1 MTNALRSSYSKTM
14 SAALLLLALA
24 VLGSYFGPSWIERSG
39 TPVLAAII
47 RIVFVIA
54 AVGALIVAASCATV
68 RYRARRSVDGKEDL
82 FLALNRS
89 RSERGLSESETP
101 SSPVRFRALRQLLGA
116 PPLAV
121 GDWVR
126 IKSLAEIES
135 TLDASGCLDSLPFMP
150 EMRKYCGQKARV
162 YRSVDKVYDY
172 GGKKNLRRMEGVVLL
187 LQLRCDGAAHGGC
200 QAACYLLW
208 KTAWLEKIT
217 SADVGSTNIA
227 TRMDAERVA
236 DTPDAMSQTYK
247 CQYTQIVA
255 ASRPLRASS
264 LRQYLRPLVAGNVTL
279 PAFAVAIATGLFNR
293 FQHARGGV
301 GFPWIGKR
309 SDTAPEPELRLQ
321 VGELVEVRSG
331 PDIAATLNASNRNK
345 GLWFDRDMLKYA
357 GRQFRV
363 SARVER
369 IIDDATGKMVRMKA
383 PCIILE
389 GVDNSGEFLRFSAQ
403 HDYVFWREAWLKR
416 PDAGTDSGKREPSD

>member
-1 MTNALRSSYSKTM
+1 M
-14 SAALLLLALA
+14 LLALA
-24 VLGSYFGPSWIERSG
+24 ILGSYFAPSWIDRSG
-39 TPVLAAII
+39 MPGLAAVV

-54 AVGALIVAASCATV
+54 AVGALILTVSAATV
-68 RYRARRSVDGKEDL
+68 RYRARRSAEGEEDL

-89 RSERGLSESETP
+89 RSESALSETGTASRR
-101 SSPVRFRALRQLLGA
+101 PVGFKGLRQLLGA
-116 PPLAV
+116 PPVVV
-121 GDWVR
+121 GDYVR

-150 EMRKYCGQKARV
+150 EMRKYCGHTARV

-172 GGKKNLRRMEGVVLL
+172 GGKKDLRRMEGVVLL
-187 LQLRCDGAAHGGC
+187 LGLRCSGAAHGGC

-208 KTAWLEKIT
+208 KTDWLEKT
-217 SADVGSTNIA
+217 TGADVASASGA

-236 DTPDAMSQTYK
+236 ATVDSMPQTYK
-247 CQYTQIVA
+247 CQYTQIVP
-255 ASRPLRASS
+255 ASRPLRPSS
-264 LRQYLRPLVAGNVTL
+264 LRQYFRPLVAGNVTL

-293 FQHARGGV
+293 FQRARGGV
-301 GFPWIGKR
+301 GFPWIGKP
-309 SDTAPEPELRLQ
+309 SDTPPEAQLGLQ
-321 VGELVEVRSG
+321 VGELVQVRSG
-331 PDIAATLNASNRNK
+331 PDIAATLNKSNRNK

-363 SARVER
+363 AARVER
-369 IIDDATGKMVRMKA
+369 IIDDATGKMVSMKA

-416 PDAGTDSGKREPSD
+416 VDAGSDSQQRETSA

>member
-1 MTNALRSSYSKTM
+1 MTNALRSYSRTT
-14 SAALLLLALA
+14 SAALMMLALA
-24 VLGSYFGPSWIERSG
+24 VLASYLVPFWIDRSG
-39 TPVLAAII
+39 MPVLAAMA

-54 AVGALIVAASCATV
+54 AVGALIVAASCVTV
-68 RYRARRSVDGKEDL
+68 RYRARRSVDGQEDL

-89 RSERGLSESETP
+89 RSERGLSESATP

-135 TLDASGCLDSLPFMP
+135 TLDVSGCLDSLPFMP
-150 EMRKYCGQKARV
+150 EMRKYCGQTARV

-172 GGKKNLRRMEGVVLL
+172 GGKKDLRRIEGVVLL
-187 LQLRCDGAAHGGC
+187 LGLRCDGAAHGGC

-208 KTAWLEKIT
+208 KTAWLEKT
-217 SADVGSTNIA
+217 TAADAGPATIA
-227 TRMDAERVA
+227 TRIDAERVA
-236 DTPDAMSQTYK
+236 DTADSTSQTYK

-264 LRQYLRPLVAGNVTL
+264 LGQYLRPLVAGNVTL

-309 SDTAPEPELRLQ
+309 SDTAPEPQLQLQ

-331 PDIAATLNASNRNK
+331 PDIAATLNKSSRNK

-357 GRQFRV
+357 GRRFRV
-363 SARVER
+363 GARVER

-416 PDAGTDSGKREPSD
+416 PDAGSDSDKREPSG

>member
-1 MTNALRSSYSKTM
+1 MTNALPGSGKTM
-14 SAALLLLALA
+14 SAALIMLALA
-24 VLGSYFGPSWIERSG
+24 VLGSYFGPSWIDRSG
-39 TPVLAAII
+39 MSVLAAII

-54 AVGALIVAASCATV
+54 AVGALIVAASCATA
-68 RYRARRSVDGKEDL
+68 RYRARRSVDGQEDL

-89 RSERGLSESETP
+89 RSERGLSESQTP
-101 SSPVRFRALRQLLGA
+101 GNPVRFRALRRLLGA
-116 PPLAV
+116 PRLAV

-135 TLDASGCLDSLPFMP
+135 TLDASGCLESLPFMP
-150 EMRKYCGQKARV
+150 EMRKYCGQTVRV

-172 GGKKNLRRMEGVVLL
+172 GGKKDLRRMEGVVLL
-187 LQLRCDGAAHGGC
+187 LGLRCDGAAHGGC

-208 KTAWLEKIT
+208 KTAWLEKT
-217 SADVGSTNIA
+217 SDGADISPAHIA
-227 TRMDAERVA
+227 THMHAERVA
-236 DTPDAMSQTYK
+236 DTPDSMSQTYK

-255 ASRPLRASS
+255 ASRPLRPSS

-279 PAFAVAIATGLFNR
+279 PAFAVAIATSLFNR
-293 FQHARGGV
+293 LQRARGGV

-309 SDTAPEPELRLQ
+309 SDTAPEPELRLR
-321 VGELVEVRSG
+321 VGELVQVRSG

-416 PDAGTDSGKREPSD
+416 PDAGSDTHQREPGD

>member
-1 MTNALRSSYSKTM
+1 MTNALQSYSKTM
-14 SAALLLLALA
+14 GVALMMLALA
-24 VLGSYFGPSWIERSG
+24 ALGSYFGPSWVDRSG
-39 TPVLAAII
+39 MPVLAAIV
-47 RIVFVIA
+47 RIVFGVA
-54 AVGALIVAASCATV
+54 AVGALVIAASCATV
-68 RYRARRSVDGKEDL
+68 RYRARRSVDGQEDL

-89 RSERGLSESETP
+89 RSESALSEKA
-101 SSPVRFRALRQLLGA
+101 SSPMRFRALRRLLGA

-150 EMRKYCGQKARV
+150 EMRKYCGQTARV

-172 GGKKNLRRMEGVVLL
+172 GGKKDLRRMEGVVLL
-187 LQLRCDGAAHGGC
+187 LGLRCDGAAHGGC

-208 KTAWLEKIT
+208 KTDWLEKT
-217 SADVGSTNIA
+217 TGAGVSPANIA

-236 DTPDAMSQTYK
+236 DTPDAMLQTYR

-264 LRQYLRPLVAGNVTL
+264 VRQYVRPLVAGNVTL

-293 FQHARGGV
+293 FQSIRGGV
-301 GFPWIGKR
+301 GFPWIGKP
-309 SDTAPEPELRLQ
+309 SQTAPEPQLRLQ
-321 VGELVEVRSG
+321 VGEIVQVRSG

-345 GLWFDRDMLKYA
+345 GLWFDRDMLKYC

-363 SARVER
+363 AARVER

-403 HDYVFWREAWLKR
+403 HDYVFWREAWLQR
-416 PDAGTDSGKREPSD
+416 PDAGPDSGQREPSV

>member
-1 MTNALRSSYSKTM
+1 MTNALRSYSKTM
-14 SAALLLLALA
+14 SAALTLLALA
-24 VLGSYFGPSWIERSG
+24 VLGSYFGPFWIDRSG
-39 TPVLAAII
+39 MPVLAAVVQ
-47 RIVFVIA
+47 IVFVIA
-54 AVGALIVAASCATV
+54 AVGALIVTASCATV
-68 RYRARRSVDGKEDL
+68 RYRARRSVDGQEDL

-89 RSERGLSESETP
+89 RSERGLSEKATGLVP
-101 SSPVRFRALRQLLGA
+101 FRALRHLLGA

-150 EMRKYCGQKARV
+150 EMRKYCGQTARV
-162 YRSVDKVYDY
+162 YRAVDKVYDY
-172 GGKKNLRRMEGVVLL
+172 GGKKELRRIEGVVLL
-187 LQLRCDGAAHGGC
+187 LGLRCDGAAHGGC

-208 KTAWLEKIT
+208 KTAWLEKT
-217 SADVGSTNIA
+217 TGADVRPANIA
-227 TRMDAERVA
+227 TR
-236 DTPDAMSQTYK
+236 PDADRAADAPDSMSQTYK
-247 CQYTQIVA
+247 CQYTQLVA

-264 LRQYLRPLVAGNVTL
+264 SRQYLRPLVAGNVTL

-293 FQHARGGV
+293 FQSARGGV
-301 GFPWIGKR
+301 GFPSIGKP
-309 SDTAPEPELRLQ
+309 SATAPEPELRLQ
-321 VGELVEVRSG
+321 VGELVQVRSG
-331 PDIAATLNASNRNK
+331 PDIAATLNKSNRNK

-363 SARVER
+363 GARVEQ

-416 PDAGTDSGKREPSD
+416 PDAGSDSEKSVT